1 MYSSNLITKA
11 INLSLVQGF
20 NDLVKNNDKYESNI
34 LKLNKTEYL
43 TNNNQKYKIIRY
55 DKNYLDND
63 SIDSFGLCRSVIV
76 NSNDDVICYSPP
88 KSLRYDTFTKKYP
101 IKTDSIVAEEFIEG
115 TMINVFWDPTIELS
129 GAWQFATRNNV
140 GATSSFYKTKSNMS
154 FKDMFLEAARYI
166 NLEINRLNRNYCYS
180 FVLQHPNNRIVV
192 PFPYPSLYLVA
203 VYSIQQDTN
212 KNILVY
218 KQNLN
223 EVKEKFNNDF
233 YWNRPYLQFPKI
245 YEWNNYQEL
254 IDKFGSMNTPYN
266 VLGVVIHNLETGE
279 RTKIRNPAY
288 EQVRKLK
295 GNQPKLQYQY
305 LCLRNEGKV
314 SEYLKYYPENK
325 NEFSDFRQQIHTFT
339 ISLYYNYISCYI
351 KKEKPLLEFSEQY
364 RTHMFNLH
372 QIYINKLREKRQH
385 ISNTEVINYVNNLHP
400 SLLMYSLNYNM
411 RKRNYDFIKAD
422 NLT

>member
-1 MYSSNLITKA
+1 MYPSNFVTKA
-11 INLSLVQGF
+11 INLSLVHGF

-43 TNNNQKYKIIRY
+43 TNNNQKYKVIRY

-88 KSLRYDTFTKKYP
+88 KSLRYDTFTNKYP

-140 GATSSFYKTKSNMS
+140 GATSSFYKTKNNMS

-203 VYSIQQDTN
+203 VYSIQLDTN
-212 KNILVY
+212 KNVLVY

-233 YWNRPYLQFPKI
+233 YWNRPYLQFPKV

-254 IDKFGSMNTPYN
+254 IDKFGSMNTSYN
-266 VLGVVIHNLETGE
+266 VLGVVIHNLDTGE
-279 RTKIRNPAY
+279 RTKIRNPTY

-339 ISLYYNYISCYI
+339 ISLYNNYISCYI
-351 KKEKPLLEFSEQY
+351 KKEKPLIEFSEQY